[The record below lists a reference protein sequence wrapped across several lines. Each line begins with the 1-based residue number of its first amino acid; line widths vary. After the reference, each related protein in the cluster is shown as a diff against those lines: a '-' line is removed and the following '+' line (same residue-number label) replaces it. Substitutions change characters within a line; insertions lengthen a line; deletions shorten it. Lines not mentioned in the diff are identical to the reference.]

1 MKHFRKLEGKDMF
14 GIFDRKLDKNTCI
27 ASLIMISLVTMVIAM
42 TNTFNVFNIS
52 GVFKQ

>member
-1 MKHFRKLEGKDMF
+1 MF
-14 GIFDRKLDKNTCI
+14 GTFDRKLDKNTCI
-27 ASLIMISLVTMVIAM
+27 VSLLVISLVTMIIAM